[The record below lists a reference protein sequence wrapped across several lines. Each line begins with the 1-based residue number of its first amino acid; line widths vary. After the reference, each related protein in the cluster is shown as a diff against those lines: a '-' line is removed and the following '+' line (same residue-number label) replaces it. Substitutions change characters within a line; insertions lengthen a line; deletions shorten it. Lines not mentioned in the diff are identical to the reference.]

1 MKILLI
7 GATGTIGK
15 AVSLRLSHEHQV
27 IAAGHSDGDVQV
39 DLGQPETI
47 QAMFEKVGKVDAV
60 ISTAGLAKFAP
71 LDKLS
76 DADYQLALSNKL
88 MGQVNLLRIGRD
100 YINQGGSITLT
111 SGVLS
116 RQPMPGSASISMVN
130 GALES
135 FVKAAALELDQ
146 LRLNVVAPSFVK
158 ETMLIMGMD
167 PAHGISAADTSA
179 VYAAAVAGNMHG
191 ETLDV
196 ADYI

>member
-15 AVSLRLSHEHQV
+15 AVSERLSHEHQV
-27 IAAGHSDGDVQV
+27 IAAGHSGGYVQV
-39 DLGQPETI
+39 DLGQPESI

-76 DADYQLALSNKL
+76 DADYQLALDNKL

-135 FVKAAALELDQ
+135 FVKAASLELSQ

-167 PAHGISAADTSA
+167 PTNGISATDTSA